1 MVQTTD
7 FAKQNKTKKSQ
18 PNQNSQNSQP
28 HNIEGKHL
36 FSTDPFILFQS
47 VKRVV
52 FSFFFF
58 FCGNPVTYCRLVNC
72 SNAIFLREMG
82 STSFPGSFV
91 FLQEGVVDHSLLW
104 EEERPWERGWS
115 GIGHKNAKTNTRAQR

>member
-18 PNQNSQNSQP
+18 ANQNSQNSQP
-28 HNIEGKHL
+28 RSHREKTSFLYRPIDII
-36 FSTDPFILFQS
+36 STSQTCC
-47 VKRVV
+47 V
-52 FSFFFF
+52 FFFF
-58 FCGNPVTYCRLVNC
+58 FGNPVTYCRLLNC
-72 SNAIFLREMG
+72 SNATFLRGMG
-82 STSFPGSFV
+82 STSLPGSFV

-104 EEERPWERGWS
+104 EDERPWERGWS